1 VIWNP
6 TKYPTTL
13 AASTLIIL
21 FSEILNFLEI
31 KILKETQFFKG
42 KYRSLSNI
50 LFVEMKISKLI
61 N

>member
-31 KILKETQFFKG
+31 KILKKHNFLKE
-42 KYRSLSNI
+42 NI
-50 LFVEMKISKLI
+50 EA
-61 N
+61 